1 MDHRQVQSTSIE
13 MRNLELVY
21 VEGDAGPLTHPCNL
35 ELALVVVW
43 DVF

>member
-13 MRNLELVY
+13 MRNLVY